1 MRKVDKETVI
11 PARLPLLLLLLLFLH
26 LLLYGVDGGYFSP
39 MVISPTLS
47 SQVENS
53 TRRIICQI
61 ILLPVGSTV
70 RLNKKSYPLFFFFS
84 SFFMVLH
91 RARLAAP
98 RGSRS
103 GGRAKRGVSLEFPL
117 SLHGETRSGCST
129 GGCPSPTA
137 IRCPPRIRRGRAV
150 SVENAPSNRRTAA
163 LRTHL
168 VST

>member
-11 PARLPLLLLLLLFLH
+11 PARLPLLLLLLLLFLH

-70 RLNKKSYPLFFFFS
+70 RLNKKSYPLFFFF
-84 SFFMVLH
+84 FFFFYG
-91 RARLAAP
+91 LAPCKA
-98 RGSRS
+98 
-103 GGRAKRGVSLEFPL
+103 GRAAGLQEWWQGK
-117 SLHGETRSGCST
+117 
-129 GGCPSPTA
+129 A
-137 IRCPPRIRRGRAV
+137 RRF
-150 SVENAPSNRRTAA
+150 T
-163 LRTHL
+163 
-168 VST
+168 